1 MSLVSHQFKF
11 YIILSILK
19 SIQLN
24 KRPALSLICSI
35 ERRAEIIADI
45 SLAAP
50 TLYLKDTF
58 IAVPLL
64 PFYLFTFFAWSWR
77 FSARRRNEA
86 TPLAEQQCQIRRS
99 LPPIGA
105 TWVVP
110 RFFAFDLSH
119 ETSHTHTH
127 TCVWFNKDDQKWGI
141 KHSPSRGQLDLHA
154 AIQKLIKFGN

>member
-58 IAVPLL
+58 ICGSSSPLL
-64 PFYLFTFFAWSWR
+64 FIYLFR
-77 FSARRRNEA
+77 
-86 TPLAEQQCQIRRS
+86 
-99 LPPIGA
+99 
-105 TWVVP
+105 
-110 RFFAFDLSH
+110 
-119 ETSHTHTH
+119 
-127 TCVWFNKDDQKWGI
+127 
-141 KHSPSRGQLDLHA
+141 
-154 AIQKLIKFGN
+154 LILTIFCAQA